1 MCVCVRVRV
10 RVRVRACMQVDSL
23 SFDTLRGP
31 DGELYSLRL
40 LSAAQPKPVLSVLL
54 AYDLEVVSRS
64 HRSVMTRITDPAQ

>member
-1 MCVCVRVRV
+1 
-10 RVRVRACMQVDSL
+10 MQVDSL